1 MICSERLAQL
11 RREHD
16 YTQEQLAELI
26 GVSRQTIS
34 KWETGAANPDIE
46 KLMQLSKLYNCSV
59 DYMVGNKINSKQNE
73 EFKPQSKKKNNIKKT
88 DGFQEINKFYMTIS
102 YFRLLLHN
110 RPNTNNRCYQQAT
123 CK

>member
-73 EFKPQSKKKNNIKKT
+73 EFKPQSKKKNNIKKY
-88 DGFQEINKFYMTIS
+88 GLAIIFLLILAVSVIS
-102 YFRLLLHN
+102 VSYTHLTL
-110 RPNTNNRCYQQAT
+110 PTT
-123 CK
+123 